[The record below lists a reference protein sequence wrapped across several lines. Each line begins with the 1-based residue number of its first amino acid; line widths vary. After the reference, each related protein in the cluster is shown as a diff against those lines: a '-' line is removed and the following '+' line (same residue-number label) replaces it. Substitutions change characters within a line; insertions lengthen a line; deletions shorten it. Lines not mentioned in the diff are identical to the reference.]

1 MSESRQNPAM
11 PLAIVGMG
19 CLFAKAPHLGA
30 YWANIKGGVDAITEI
45 PETHWRPGDY
55 YDADPSRPDFT
66 YGKRGSFLSPIDFDP
81 LAYGIPPN
89 ALEATD
95 TSQLLGMVVAR
106 QGAVTL
112 DWLKRHN
119 IEYDEIHFGKPH
131 AQVYIDD
138 NAVRFESWDSIA
150 GDGST
155 LPTSA
160 EQQKAGQQESQNR

>member
-1 MSESRQNPAM
+1 MRICIDLDGVICRLREPGQQYADLQPVPGAIEKLRQ
-11 PLAIVGMG
+11 L
-19 CLFAKAPHLGA
+19 KAAGHYIIICTARHMKTCQG
-30 YWANIKGGVDAITEI
+30 NV
-45 PETHWRPGDY
+45 
-55 YDADPSRPDFT
+55 
-66 YGKRGSFLSPIDFDP
+66 
-81 LAYGIPPN
+81 
-89 ALEATD
+89 
-95 TSQLLGMVVAR
+95 GMVVAR